1 MLCKI
6 KTLPQRH
13 VIIEQ
18 ERTLDQLN
26 LIPSFS
32 GEALAIQKLRNLP
45 NPSPLKSTNSEF
57 FPLHHASYFT
67 LPSSKTMFPLNFTSL
82 S

>member
-6 KTLPQRH
+6 KTLSQRH

-45 NPSPLKSTNSEF
+45 NPSPLKSTNSRV
-57 FPLHHASYFT
+57 LSIASRILFYT
-67 LPSSKTMFPLNFTSL
+67 PQL
-82 S
+82 